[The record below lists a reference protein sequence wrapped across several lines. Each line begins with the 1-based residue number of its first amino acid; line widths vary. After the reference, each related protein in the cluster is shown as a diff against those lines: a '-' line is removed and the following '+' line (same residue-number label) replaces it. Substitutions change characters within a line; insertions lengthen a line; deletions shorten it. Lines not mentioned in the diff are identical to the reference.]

1 MARPSRDTLR
11 FLRES
16 FDWKWTLVGTAMM
29 VAGAAGL
36 YLTGQPILTYI
47 FKTHGA
53 LAGAALM
60 ASAALVVYFLGGLLV
75 GRMSSGTTVKEPAVA
90 GVLSLL
96 IITGLQ
102 LKLGMLNII
111 GLVLG
116 APLCFGVSWLGGA
129 LGEKWQR
136 SAGKPVNRERGTGNR
151 E

>member
-1 MARPSRDTLR
+1 MPHPRRDTLR

-16 FDWKWTLVGTAMM
+16 FDWKWTLVGTAIM

-36 YLTGQPILTYI
+36 YFAGQPILTYI
-47 FKTHGA
+47 FNTHGA

-60 ASAALVVYFLGGLLV
+60 ASAALLVYFLGGLLV
-75 GRMSSGTTVKEPAVA
+75 GRMSTGSTVKEPAVA

-116 APLCFGVSWLGGA
+116 APLCFGVAWLGGA

-136 SAGKPVNRERGTGNR
+136 GARKTRN
-151 E
+151 